1 MSATKRPR
9 NNRKGSSTRLTL
21 LLVLLLIV
29 GLGCAYEFGV
39 ARPNYQKAWEAVK
52 VIDNDSDPSNFTS
65 EDIDEAIGQEAFKT
79 DDSLREDCIVKTY
92 RWQSGL
98 LVKNHDIHIVFTKFS
113 PLMIKRNPELEDI
126 YHYYSAVAG
135 QPLDPKLNF
144 PIQKETIVQ
153 NLNPPPVNM
162 GGG

>member
-1 MSATKRPR
+1 MSATKKPR
-9 NNRKGSSTRLTL
+9 INRKGSSTRLTL
-21 LLVLLLIV
+21 RLVLLLIV

-39 ARPNYQKAWEAVK
+39 ARPNYQTAWEAVK

-65 EDIDEAIGQEAFKT
+65 KDIDEEIGQEAFRT
-79 DDSLREDCIVKTY
+79 DDSMREDCIVKTY
-92 RWQSGL
+92 RWRSGL
-98 LVKNHDIHIVFTKFS
+98 LVKNHDIHIVFSKFP
-113 PLMIKRNPELEDI
+113 PLMIERNPDLEGV

-135 QPLDPKLNF
+135 QPLDPELNF